1 MELYVKDGFDE
12 KILDAIMEKK
22 ARLIL
27 DATSIQDVRELSNP
41 PKPYYDGSKWMCSKN
56 SVPEEEMIWWSKASL
71 RALLSSE
78 AVERYAELFKQFY
91 GMSVD
96 ELMG

>member
-1 MELYVKDGFDE
+1 MQKMALMK

-22 ARLIL
+22 ARMIL

-41 PKPYYDGSKWMCSKN
+41 PKPYYDGNKWICSKN
-56 SVPEEEMIWWSKASL
+56 SVPEEEMIWWSKTSL
-71 RALLSSE
+71 RAPLSSE

>member
-1 MELYVKDGFDE
+1 MFQEQRPGGRDDMVDK
-12 KILDAIMEKK
+12 
-22 ARLIL
+22 
-27 DATSIQDVRELSNP
+27 T
-41 PKPYYDGSKWMCSKN
+41 
-56 SVPEEEMIWWSKASL
+56 SL
-71 RALLSSE
+71 RAPLSSE